1 MDEQRLQEIENSI
14 GLIDCP
20 ECEMGRVSR
29 EGTFE
34 DGQDYDRC
42 ETCDGSGMVSR
53 FPEGHALIAEVRR
66 LRADVLQQ
74 QAEKAEIVT
83 RIIDQR
89 DAARAERDALF
100 NSARALLNDEPQ
112 ANGEYIHA
120 VTCSADRKKPIGC
133 GGCSCQLGRRIKLL
147 ASALTEARR
156 VLREVEWGS
165 CEYPPVCPMCALAQH
180 EGHSVYCALAAVLA
194 QEEK

>member
-66 LRADVLQQ
+66 LRQDRFHWTRHIADI
-74 QAEKAEIVT
+74 A
-83 RIIDQR
+83 DQR
-89 DAARAERDALF
+89 DAALAERNVAFDARDAAFARAE
-100 NSARALLNDEPQ
+100 SAERL
-112 ANGEYIHA
+112 
-120 VTCSADRKKPIGC
+120 
-133 GGCSCQLGRRIKLL
+133 
-147 ASALTEARR
+147 LTEARR
-156 VLREVEWGS
+156 VLREVR
-165 CEYPPVCPMCALAQH
+165 PMLCDILKLTADVGAGNDYEAVARVIDQIDDCQRQAALGMG
-180 EGHSVYCALAAVLA
+180 EGR
-194 QEEK
+194 